1 MNSLHAVIANFKTL
15 AFLYNTCPV
24 FSLRFLDG
32 CWRHAGQNFLIWPAP
47 HLHNRPLRCLTVD
60 TVLEV
65 LLTCGHQLTYCIT
78 SMFVW
83 PKYFNDACS
92 CPCEIQPHGYQTG
105 HFRSWDRDSLGAPQE
120 LVCSNSC
127 TKQPI
132 PSLHTRGLFRRSS
145 RSCSGCRAL
154 VGWVQAWMQISLREQ
169 LREKCC

>member
-1 MNSLHAVIANFKTL
+1 MPSILLKISWWMLKTCRTKL
-15 AFLYNTCPV
+15 LDMTCPSPTQQTTALSYRRHSV
-24 FSLRFLDG
+24 GGSPDMWPPAYLLYHQHVCMTQLCQRCMFL
-32 CWRHAGQNFLIWPAP
+32 
-47 HLHNRPLRCLTVD
+47 PLWD
-60 TVLEV
+60 
-65 LLTCGHQLTYCIT
+65 
-78 SMFVW
+78 
-83 PKYFNDACS
+83 
-92 CPCEIQPHGYQTG
+92 GYQTG